1 MYAYE
6 YMQFVHFAHL
16 ERAVTVAV
24 LGGGEQQGH
33 QVCREMLDLPRVI
46 HLQPNARAKIHV
58 QPNARAKIHVQP
70 NARAKIHVQ
79 PKWYQVHIILVFH
92 SDTRASP
99 ELSYLL

>member
-58 QPNARAKIHVQP
+58 QP
-70 NARAKIHVQ
+70 
-79 PKWYQVHIILVFH
+79 KWYQVHIILVFH

>member
-33 QVCREMLDLPRVI
+33 QVCREMLDLSRVV

-58 QPNARAKIHVQP
+58 QT
-70 NARAKIHVQ
+70 
-79 PKWYQVHIILVFH
+79 KWYQVHIILVFH